1 MALDLSPWVTISFIS
16 TPFVAMHDAITKHL
30 FSSELPHETNYV
42 KLPVSR
48 VGDIEESL
56 FSQIKQT
63 R

>member
-1 MALDLSPWVTISFIS
+1 MAGMGLDLSPWVTISFIS

-48 VGDIEESL
+48 VGDIE
-56 FSQIKQT
+56 
-63 R
+63 